1 MVIRI
6 PHKQSSG
13 ISNFLKHHKYSSS
26 KGTRMTRELLHPSIK
41 TASPREAVNPKDS
54 GMLAD
59 AMEIYVD
66 IN

>member
-1 MVIRI
+1 MVARI
-6 PHKQSSG
+6 PHRQSSG
-13 ISNFLKHHKYSSS
+13 LSNFSKHHKYTSS
-26 KGTRMTRELLHPSIK
+26 KGTQMTRELLHPSIK
-41 TASPREAVNPKDS
+41 TASPREAVNPK